1 MGHSEL
7 SLGARKA
14 ALLHALSTYCV
25 PGTATGS
32 GDPDW
37 TQAGTSLRL
46 TRDRQVDKNIP
57 IEYLP
62 RKLSQGREVC
72 V

>member
-25 PGTATGS
+25 SGTATGT
-32 GDPDW
+32 GDRALD
-37 TQAGTSLRL
+37 AGRHKSL
-46 TRDRQVDKNIP
+46 TW
-57 IEYLP
+57 E
-62 RKLSQGREVC
+62 E
-72 V
+72 